1 MYIQSGKHLH
11 VTRHNKVISRIN
23 HIIYNMPKSLN
34 MSWRSSWPLHANFIP
49 NNQSCCTK
57 PLKID
62 IAS

>member
-49 NNQSCCTK
+49 NNQRCRTK
-57 PLKID
+57 LLKVD